1 MIVELKAF
9 SLAWLLSQLLF
20 NIALELLAIAARAEK
35 VIKLSLLG
43 GKMVVY
49 SENPKESLDKLL
61 ELIGKFSRLLDT
73 S

>member
-1 MIVELKAF
+1 M
-9 SLAWLLSQLLF
+9 AWLLSQLLF

-49 SENPKESLDKLL
+49 SENPKD
-61 ELIGKFSRLLDT
+61 FR
-73 S
+73 